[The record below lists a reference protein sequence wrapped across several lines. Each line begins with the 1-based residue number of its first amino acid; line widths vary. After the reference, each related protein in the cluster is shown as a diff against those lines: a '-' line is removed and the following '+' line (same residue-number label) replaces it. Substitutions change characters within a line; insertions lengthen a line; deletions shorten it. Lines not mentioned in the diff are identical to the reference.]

1 MYKYFPG
8 FVFHVPNGN
17 HRKEHQSI
25 KMESDSYLQQ
35 ISQWICRIKFSKS
48 IEKYNLRYVHYI
60 GDGETASY
68 KKIVDAK
75 LYGDFTPQKL
85 ECVGHVQKTLGIRLR
100 KLRNEKKHEILSDK
114 FRKRKINRQVN
125 E

>member
-1 MYKYFPG
+1 
-8 FVFHVPNGN
+8 
-17 HRKEHQSI
+17 
-25 KMESDSYLQQ
+25 MESKGA
-35 ISQWICRIKFSKS
+35 INIFSKS

-85 ECVGHVQKTLGIRLR
+85 ECVGHVQKTLGTRLR
-100 KLRNEKKHEILSDK
+100 KLRNEKKHEILSDG
-114 FRKRKINRQVN
+114 KIISGKGRLTDKIINKMQNYYGVAIRQNPGQLVT
-125 E
+125 